1 MYNAEELQKPPVID
15 FEMLLQPISEENPS
29 GISLRYEGDYDEI
42 AEARRADDNLAMG
55 KWETELKVA
64 DFPKV
69 IELADYAL
77 KTKTK
82 DLQIAV
88 WFSEALTA
96 TYGFTGL
103 RDSLKLLA
111 GLQEKFWETLF
122 PEIDEGDM
130 EARANALDWIDTQ
143 AELLIKKTPLTV
155 EGLNFLDWEESK
167 LFDIPENIDTLD
179 YEDQEKYK
187 ELKTQAETENRVMGS
202 VWRKAKAATKR
213 AFCEELYFA
222 VGECQ
227 TEYKNLTRVVEEKFD
242 MNQTP
247 AMRGMRDA
255 LEQVESAVKR
265 LLDDKRQ
272 EEPDEASE
280 TETGETGAEI
290 EEGTMMASGITAAK
304 GAIQNRKDALK
315 RLAEI
320 AEFFHKTEP
329 HSPVAH
335 LVNRAVKW
343 GNMSLENWL
352 EDVIKDETIMF
363 QLRQTLGFNTSLGGE
378 ETPMVEDGY

>member
-1 MYNAEELQKPPVID
+1 MYSAEELQKPPVID

-42 AEARRADDNLAMG
+42 AETRRADKDLALG
-55 KWETELKVA
+55 KWEMELKVA

-69 IELADYAL
+69 VELADYAL

-96 TYGFTGL
+96 LHGFAGL
-103 RDSLKLLA
+103 RDALKLLA
-111 GLQEKFWETLF
+111 GLQENFWETLF

-130 EARANALDWIDTQ
+130 EARANALDWIDMQ
-143 AELLIKKTPLTV
+143 AELLIKKIPLTV
-155 EGLNFLDWEESK
+155 EGLNFLNWEESK
-167 LFDIPENIDTLD
+167 LFDIPENVDTLD
-179 YEDQEKYK
+179 YEDQERYK
-187 ELKTQAETENRVMGS
+187 ELRTQAETENRVTGAM
-202 VWRKAKAATKR
+202 WRKAKSATKR

-222 VGECQ
+222 IVECK
-227 TEYKNLTRVVEEKFD
+227 TEYQNLTRVVEENFD
-242 MNQTP
+242 RNQAP
-247 AMRGMRDA
+247 AIRGMRDA
-255 LEQVESAVKR
+255 LEQTESAVKR

-272 EEPDEASE
+272 EEPNEE
-280 TETGETGAEI
+280 TETEFSEAGAET
-290 EEGTMMASGITAAK
+290 EENMATTGGVLVAK

-315 RLAEI
+315 RLGEI

-352 EDVIKDETIMF
+352 QDVIKDETIMF

-378 ETPMVEDGY
+378 ETAIDESI